1 MSEKFPHACL
11 VRMLSLDKVYCIV
24 CLPSLDTLSR
34 YHDPFFLNA
43 ELESKNKKNKAYHLP
58 RVEEYLSESLY
69 KTYTHLGETL
79 ATSLGHLWVHPHLF
93 ETEEHRHERRFAKC
107 STAECMILELAN
119 EVHY

>member
-1 MSEKFPHACL
+1 MREKFPHACL

-43 ELESKNKKNKAYHLP
+43 ELESKNKKIKHIICREWKNTYPK
-58 RVEEYLSESLY
+58 VCT

-93 ETEEHRHERRFAKC
+93 ETEEHRHERRFVKC